1 MEADTKLFTSSH
13 RFARISPQKAR
24 LVMDLIRGKAVDDA
38 LNTLRF
44 CQRRASPMIRKV
56 LRSAVANAAQRA
68 GVEGEDLVVWR
79 ATVDDGPRAKRW
91 RPRAQGRAYSR
102 IRRYCHLMVS
112 LKQTEKKQGEK
123 KAGGGKQPKGAAAN
137 KGASGKE

>member
-1 MEADTKLFTSSH
+1 
-13 RFARISPQKAR
+13 
-24 LVMDLIRGKAVDDA
+24 MDLIRGKAIDDA
-38 LNTLRF
+38 LNVLRF

-56 LRSAVANAAQRA
+56 LRSAVANAAQRE

-79 ATVDDGPRAKRW
+79 ACVDDGPRAKRW

-102 IRRYCHLMVS
+102 IRRYCHLSVS
-112 LKQTEKKQGEK
+112 LKQVEKKPGDKKQADRKPDDKKPGDRKPGEK
-123 KAGGGKQPKGAAAN
+123 ASGRGRPSRGSAPK